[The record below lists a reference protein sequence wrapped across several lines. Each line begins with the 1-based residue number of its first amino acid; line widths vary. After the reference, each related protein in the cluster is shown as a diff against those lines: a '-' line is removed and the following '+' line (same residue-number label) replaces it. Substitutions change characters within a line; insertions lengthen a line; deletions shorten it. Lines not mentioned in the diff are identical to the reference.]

1 MGGTIMPLR
10 CLWQGKLCL
19 ILPTYLIFLKCF
31 ERVISVFL
39 ICRIGNDAWWH
50 EGVSP
55 NAKKYYDSLFELFD
69 EDAVIIMLKYV
80 KEHRALLRGKYR
92 PKNFKE
98 ICSLMKS
105 PLLSDRCNDIL
116 DYIISFTGSL
126 DNVFEIKQFKELS
139 VGKLD

>member
-1 MGGTIMPLR
+1 M
-10 CLWQGKLCL
+10 
-19 ILPTYLIFLKCF
+19 
-31 ERVISVFL
+31 